1 MNLSEFTAELKIK
14 SEKVQGLLKQSLFYY
29 CSGKDVSPIVA
40 FKQEYPL
47 YVYADIVNYG
57 RGNFDIFLN
66 EFFERLKSL
75 DFLFIQKVN
84 LVQNFFD
91 KEFENIVLSEWQTVS
106 GNTFL
111 LLFVQG
117 DACKVFK
124 AVYSSETLKSVLP
137 KCICN
142 YRYEMRNRSFLERI
156 EQNVEY
162 ILGHCFNKNF
172 EKINQFSYYG
182 DYGSKQAEKIF
193 LFKREDN

>member
-1 MNLSEFTAELKIK
+1 MNLIEFIIELKIYSK
-14 SEKVQGLLKQSLFYY
+14 KLQGLLKQSLFYY
-29 CSGKDVSPIVA
+29 CSGKDLSPIVA
-40 FKQEYPL
+40 FKHEYPL

-57 RGNFDIFLN
+57 RGNFDVFISEL
-66 EFFERLKSL
+66 FERLKNL
-75 DFLFIQKVN
+75 GFILIQKEN
-84 LVQNFFD
+84 LEQNFLY
-91 KEFENIVLSEWQTVS
+91 KEFENIVLSEWQTAN
-106 GNTFL
+106 GKNFL

-117 DACKVFK
+117 DACDVFK
-124 AVYSSETLKSVLP
+124 AIYSSETTKSVLP

-156 EQNVEY
+156 EERVEY

-193 LFKREDN
+193 LFKREK